1 MTNKKKT
8 LVGSLVGHNNSVY
21 RVIEVTE
28 LHEDEWTRLRDL
40 RLSSLLESPHA
51 YGGKYEDEKLYTET
65 QWRLGFK
72 KLSFLVASLNGVD
85 VGLMSVEILDGDIDS
100 TCWIGGCWTDP
111 KFRGTGLMRAMFNY
125 LDAHADEN
133 NWKVQGLGV
142 WTDNFEAIKAYEFL
156 GFSSIGQPQVSRRL
170 PEKFY
175 QRMIRETTNS

>member
-1 MTNKKKT
+1 M
-8 LVGSLVGHNNSVY
+8 S

-28 LHEDEWTRLRDL
+28 LHEDEWLRIRDL

-51 YGGKYEDEKLYTET
+51 FGGKYEDEKLYTET

-85 VGLMSVEILDGDIDS
+85 VGLMSVEILEGDFGT
-100 TCWIGGCWTDP
+100 TCWIGGCWSNP

-125 LDAHADEN
+125 LDAHAIEN

-156 GFSSIGQPQVSRRL
+156 GFIAMGQPQPSSRQ
-170 PEKFY
+170 PGKFY
-175 QRMIRETTNS
+175 QIMIREMTLIPQL